1 MPTPIFRWRHLTLL
15 VSLLVIMVAT
25 PLLVPVQNGLLIVN
39 VIGAAVLLTGSYAL
53 SDRKHVF
60 TIAIILSIASLIGN
74 WLLVTYPS
82 HLVVIAAHCCMIVL
96 LSFFAVT
103 ILSFAM
109 RSCRV
114 TADKIFAAICAYLL
128 IGFAWAFGYAL
139 LEEFQPGAIIA
150 TNQVPAND
158 YVRRVIQM
166 RYFSFITLT
175 TVGYGD
181 VVARSAGAQTMV
193 ILEAITGQFY
203 LVVLIGRLVGLHIVH
218 GENSPP
224 GAQ

>member
-15 VSLLVIMVAT
+15 VSLLVIMIAT
-25 PLLVPVQNGLLIVN
+25 PLLVPLRNGLLIVN

-60 TIAIILSIASLIGN
+60 AIALILSSGSLIGN
-74 WLLVTYPS
+74 WWLVTYPS
-82 HLVVIAAHCCMIVL
+82 HLAVIAAHSCVIVL
-96 LSFFAVT
+96 LSFFAISIV
-103 ILSFAM
+103 SFAM
-109 RSCRV
+109 RSGRV

-128 IGFAWAFGYAL
+128 IGYAWAFGYAL
-139 LEEFQPGAIIA
+139 LQELQPGAIVA
-150 TNQVPAND
+150 TKVPGDD
-158 YVRRVIQM
+158 YIGRVIQM
-166 RYFSFITLT
+166 RYFSFATLT

-181 VVARSAGAQTMV
+181 IVPRSAGAQTMM

-218 GENSPP
+218 GENSRPAA
-224 GAQ
+224 G